1 MSESLEHL
9 PYEERLRDQGLF
21 GLQKTERGSY
31 QHLSK
36 GWVSKGWVSNEWGQA
51 HFSGVQQQD
60 KRQWEQTKTQEVP
73 CEHDGKTS
81 LL

>member
-21 GLQKTERGSY
+21 GLEKTERGSY

-36 GWVSKGWVSNEWGQA
+36 GWVLNGWGQA

-60 KRQWEQTKTQEVP
+60 KRQWEQTKTQEVQ
-73 CEHDGKTS
+73 CEHEGKTS
-81 LL
+81 LF